1 MRPNSPAFRVLLLAS
16 ATVIPLA
23 AVRAQAP
30 GSPATQ
36 ASTADAIR
44 VLLDQ
49 ANYWRSKDQPQRADE
64 ALSRVLALDP
74 KNPDGL
80 AAQAQAAAERGN
92 QQAAQAALAKLSAV
106 RPDDPR
112 IASIQQVLRAGPMD
126 NGALSEARRLAQ
138 AGKPAD
144 AVAAYRRAFKGDTP
158 PPSLAAEYYQTLASV
173 EGNWDV
179 AREGLA
185 AQVRTNPQDLRTQL
199 AFAQA
204 LTYHE
209 GTRADGIDRLAALS
223 QLPSIRQ
230 QAHAAWRQA
239 LLWSSDDDRTQ
250 AQLNAYLQQY
260 PTDPDLDAKKTELTR
275 TIPDVGMKSRLAGY
289 QALEG
294 KQVAEADKDF
304 TAALAYNPND
314 VDSLAMLALIRKQQ
328 GRAAEASRLID
339 KAVSLAPD
347 RKDELMAAVGGN
359 GPANGGG
366 NGDDARAIRR
376 EYADVAAL
384 TKRGEFAAAEAK
396 LRHLMGSTP
405 NAGNYL
411 ELGDIQAKEGH
422 LSQAEATFRLALR
435 DAPRNKG
442 AMIGLAGVLQR
453 EGKSGEAEQM
463 FARAGVK
470 PGSAQGGGQSSAQVL
485 LDQARANP
493 DPAARASQFRAA
505 IAADPNNPWLRL
517 ELARA
522 LLAQNNAA
530 EARQIMAPVISAPRP
545 TVDQLRAGIYYADNA
560 QDWPLVT
567 SLVGRLPINA
577 RTPDM
582 RTVAIRADV
591 AVDLADAKAQGS
603 AGGMERR
610 MVALAS
616 KPDPSGSRGVAF
628 AQELIKAGDKRGAR
642 EVIRTALNASR
653 PPSAE
658 QRIAYGGMLIA
669 AGYPGDAKLVT
680 AGLQTDRLNPLERTN
695 LSSVRDNAA
704 VFSSDMLAGRGETAD
719 AYDELAP
726 RLAQDPENPD
736 LNMALAR
743 LYETH
748 RQPAKA
754 VAITEE
760 LFKRNPSSLNV
771 RVAVI
776 GAALANGDI
785 SRAAQVAA
793 QTKEEFSD
801 EPQAWMASAQVAR
814 AQGKNGVALSE
825 LRQAKTLRSK
835 QLDTTSSSDASSVM
849 PDGWLAGRKYALNLT
864 GDVAND
870 ASPTPAAPAVAVV
883 QPASAAQP
891 QVSAAAEPVTREY
904 ERYAQYLPPT
914 PTGVGRPGSVATP
927 TNLDNAPSIVA
938 PSASAASLPA
948 PATPIGATPSL
959 LPDSTQSAYNNPF
972 RSSSSPTPDEPN
984 ESPGGILDLR
994 GASAPRQPVDPL
1006 TADIDRSIQ
1015 QVSSEVAPAVEGSLV
1030 FRGRSGD
1037 DGVGKL
1043 FDLEAPLEASFSP
1056 NGFGRLKVQ
1065 VTPTALFAGQISSG
1079 NEALFGSNPLAPS
1092 GTVFT
1097 KSKSQNAYGTGLDVG
1112 YAYDFVSGDI
1122 GTSPL
1127 GFKEQRLIGGV
1138 DIAPRITNDLTLHVV
1153 GERRSVTD
1161 SLLSFAGQRDPLS
1174 GENWGGVTRNRGH
1187 VQLDGNAGI
1196 VSFYAGAGG
1205 DYLNGEQV
1213 KSNTEI
1219 EAGAGFSLPVWTTPT
1234 QEVRVGMDLVYFG
1247 FDKNLGNFTIG
1258 NGGYFSPQQFFAAL
1272 FPVNYKQQLTPDL
1285 SYSVGG
1291 SVGVQTF
1298 RAKSEPIFPNDPARQ
1313 AQLIQLAASNTGLV
1327 TQNAGFN
1334 DTGVAGGAHADIDY
1348 RLTNNLH
1355 IGARAGFDK
1364 SGNFTEG
1371 TGLVYARYVFNDP
1384 L

>member
-1 MRPNSPAFRVLLLAS
+1 MRPTSPAFRALLLAT

-23 AVRAQAP
+23 VVHAQAP

-74 KNPDGL
+74 NNPDGL

-112 IASIQQVLRAGPMD
+112 IQSIQQVLRAGPMD
-126 NGALSEARRLAQ
+126 NAALAEARRLAQ

-158 PPSLAAEYYQTLASV
+158 PPSLAAEYYETLASV
-173 EGNWDV
+173 DGNWDA

-209 GTRADGIDRLAALS
+209 GTRADGVDRLAALS

-230 QAHAAWRQA
+230 QARTAWRQA

-250 AQLNAYLQQY
+250 AQLNAYLAQY

-294 KQVAEADKDF
+294 KQIGDAEKDF

-328 GRAAEASRLID
+328 GRVAEANRLID
-339 KAVSLAPD
+339 KAVTLAPD

-359 GPANGGG
+359 GPAGGAG
-366 NGDDARAIRR
+366 NGDDGRAIRR
-376 EYADVAAL
+376 DYADVAAL
-384 TKRGEFAAAEAK
+384 TKRGEFAAAETK

-422 LSQAEATFRLALR
+422 LSQAEATFRQALR
-435 DAPRNKG
+435 AAPRNKG
-442 AMIGLAGVLQR
+442 ALIGLAGVLQR
-453 EGKSGEAEQM
+453 EGKSDESAQM

-470 PGSAQGGGQSSAQVL
+470 PGSGQGGGQSSAQVL

-493 DPAARASQFRAA
+493 DPAARAAQFRAA

-522 LLAQNNAA
+522 LLAQNNAPQ
-530 EARQIMAPVISAPRP
+530 ARQIMAPVIDAARP

-591 AVDLADAKAQGS
+591 AVDLADAKAQSGTG
-603 AGGMERR
+603 AMERR
-610 MVALAS
+610 MIALAS

-628 AQELIKAGDKRGAR
+628 AQALIKAGDKRGAR

-669 AGYPGDAKLVT
+669 AGYPGDAKIVT
-680 AGLQTDRLNPLERTN
+680 AGLQQDRLNPLERTN
-695 LSSVRDNAA
+695 LAGVQDNAA
-704 VFSSDMLAGRGETAD
+704 VFSSDLLAGRGETAD

-726 RLAQDPENPD
+726 RLARDPENPD

-743 LYETH
+743 LYESH

-776 GAALANGDI
+776 GAALANGDTG
-785 SRAAQVAA
+785 RAAQVAA

-814 AQGKNGVALSE
+814 AQGKNGAALSD
-825 LRQAKTLRSK
+825 LRMAKSLRSK
-835 QLDTTSSSDASSVM
+835 QLDTTTSSDSSGGM
-849 PDGWLAGRKYALNLT
+849 PDGWLIGRQYALNVSD
-864 GDVAND
+864 DVVSD
-870 ASPTPAAPAVAVV
+870 ASPTPAPDTA
-883 QPASAAQP
+883 AAQP
-891 QVSAAAEPVTREY
+891 AAVATAEPVTREY

-914 PTGVGRPGSVATP
+914 PAAVTPGPVATP
-927 TNLDNAPSIVA
+927 TNLDSAPSIIA
-938 PSASAASLPA
+938 SPSPTALPA
-948 PATPIGATPSL
+948 PATPVGATPSL
-959 LPDSTQSAYNNPF
+959 TPGTTEAAYDNPF
-972 RSSSSPTPDEPN
+972 RSSTSPTPDEPN
-984 ESPGGILDLR
+984 QAPGGILDLR
-994 GASAPRQPVDPL
+994 GTSAPRQPVDPL

-1015 QVSSEVAPAVEGSLV
+1015 QVSADVVPVVEGSLV

-1037 DGVGKL
+1037 DGIGKL

-1056 NGFGRLKVQ
+1056 NGYGRLKVQ
-1065 VTPTALFAGQISSG
+1065 VTPTQLFSGQISSA

-1092 GTVFT
+1092 GTTFA

-1112 YAYDFVSGDI
+1112 YAYDIVSADI

-1127 GFKEQRLIGGV
+1127 GFKEQNIIGGV
-1138 DIAPRITNDLTLHVV
+1138 DIAPRISNDLTIHVV

-1161 SLLSFAGQRDPLS
+1161 SLLSFAGQRDPQS

-1187 VQLDGNAGI
+1187 VQLDGQIGI
-1196 VSFYAGAGG
+1196 VNFYAGAGG
-1205 DYLNGEQV
+1205 DYLIGEQV
-1213 KSNTEI
+1213 KSNTEV
-1219 EAGAGFSLPVWTTPT
+1219 EAGAGFSLPVWSTPT

-1272 FPVNYKQQLTPDL
+1272 FPVTYKQQLTPDL
-1285 SYSVGG
+1285 TYSVGG

-1298 RAKSEPIFPNDPARQ
+1298 RAKSEPVFPNDTARQ
-1313 AQLIQLAASNTGLV
+1313 SQLIQLAASNTGLA
-1327 TQNAGFN
+1327 TENAGFK

-1355 IGARAGFDK
+1355 IGARAGFDR